1 LCECCFA
8 DLALS
13 VENCHEFFHA
23 FETISSLN
31 ALMIDLYGKT
41 ALVTGGSR
49 GIGAAIVRTLAQAGA
64 SVAFTYRRDTKRAKA
79 LEAEVQSLGHDCAAL
94 QANVASCRDVRLA
107 VARAISRFGVI
118 DILVNN
124 AGIWKSA
131 RLESMSEREW
141 DETMNVNLKGTFFF
155 CKEVAPHMKKRGGK
169 IINIASTAGQRGE
182 PFHSHYAAS
191 KGGIIAFTRSIA
203 VELARFNIQVNCVS
217 PGWVDTDMTSGV
229 LGKRAS
235 RRAIEATIPR
245 GRVATPEEVSESVLF
260 LASSLSNHLVGSVIS
275 VNGGSVLS
283 G

>member
-1 LCECCFA
+1 
-8 DLALS
+8 
-13 VENCHEFFHA
+13 
-23 FETISSLN
+23 
-31 ALMIDLYGKT
+31 MIDLYGKT

-49 GIGAAIVRTLAQAGA
+49 GIGAAIVRKLAQAGA

-79 LEAEVQSLGHDCAAL
+79 LEAEVQSLGQNCLAL
-94 QANVASCRDVRLA
+94 QADAASYRDVRRA
-107 VARAISRFGVI
+107 VARTISRFGAI
-118 DILVNN
+118 SILVNN
-124 AGIWKSA
+124 AGIWKRA
-131 RLESMSEREW
+131 RLESLSEREW

-155 CKEVAPHMKKRGGK
+155 CKEVVPHMKRGGGK

-191 KGGIIAFTRSIA
+191 KGGVIAFTKSIG
-203 VELARFNIQVNCVS
+203 VELARFNIQANCVS

-229 LGKRAS
+229 LGKRSS
-235 RRAIEATIPR
+235 RRAIEAAIPR